1 MRGGGD
7 KVRAVSTDAAVQG
20 KVDEDAAMGLG
31 ASSPTLIGGQE
42 VAEAHR
48 RALAAA
54 KAQAQTYARG
64 AKATSTQRAYHNDWS
79 DFEAWCVTHCLAALP
94 ATPETV
100 ALYLASRAAVY
111 KVATL
116 TRRLVAISRVHQLAG
131 HPSPTTDAGVRTVAA
146 GIRRAKG
153 TAQESKAPAV
163 TRELRAM
170 VAALPPTL
178 LGRRDRALLLVGF
191 AGGFRRSELVALDV
205 ADIAETAD
213 GLVVTIRRSKTDQEG
228 AGRKIG
234 SPYGSHPASC
244 PVRALRAWLAAA
256 GVTEGALFRGVD
268 RHGNLLGRL
277 SDKGVARVV
286 QRAAAAAGLDHAR
299 YAGHSLRAGLATAAA
314 QGGAPERAIMAQ
326 TGHKSTAMVRRY
338 IRDGE
343 LFADN
348 AAAYTG
354 L

>member
-1 MRGGGD
+1 MSDAPTDLTRTQD
-7 KVRAVSTDAAVQG
+7 FARA
-20 KVDEDAAMGLG
+20 
-31 ASSPTLIGGQE
+31 
-42 VAEAHR
+42 
-48 RALAAA
+48 ALAAA
-54 KAQAQTYARG
+54 KEQAQAYAHG
-64 AKATSTQRAYHNDWS
+64 AKAASTQRAYHNDWH
-79 DFEAWCVTHCLAALP
+79 DFEAWCAAHGLAALP

-111 KVATL
+111 KTATL
-116 TRRLVAISRVHQLAG
+116 ARRLVAISRAHQLAG

-153 TAQESKAPAV
+153 TAQEGKAPAV

-191 AGGFRRSELVALDV
+191 AGAFRRGELVALDV
-205 ADIAETAD
+205 ADVTETPE
-213 GLVVTIRRSKTDQEG
+213 GLVVRLRRSKTDQEG
-228 AGRKIG
+228 VGRTVGI
-234 SPYGSHPASC
+234 PYGSHPASC
-244 PVRALRAWLAAA
+244 PVRALAAWLAATGIA
-256 GVTEGALFRGVD
+256 EGALFCGVD
-268 RHGNLLGRL
+268 RHGRVLGRL

-286 QRAAAAAGLDHAR
+286 QRAAAAAGLDPKK

-326 TGHKSTAMVRRY
+326 TGHRSVSMVRRY
-338 IRDGE
+338 IRDGD
-343 LFADN
+343 LFTDN
-348 AAAYTG
+348 AAAYAG